1 MAEERL
7 MSITSSLHLAPDDV
21 ARHTFASVRRG
32 FDPDEVR
39 AYLESV
45 AVGLRS
51 IADREHQLL
60 EELADAE
67 HRAANP
73 VLDEPTLTT
82 ALGTETARVLHSA
95 HEVAAEMVAKAEA
108 EADRLLSEGRAEIE
122 HSRSSTESRL
132 AELTAESEAAAGEL
146 LERTNQ
152 QIAAGLDS
160 AHREADELMAQAR
173 DECRAMVD
181 EAQGLRARV
190 LADLAKRR
198 KVLHAQIEQLRA
210 GRERLAETVQG
221 VRRSIDVI
229 ADDLFAAEDNARL
242 AAEAAGREAIAQP
255 DEGTPEELAAALL
268 ADEAQASPDLGGV
281 VESEQHDLPD
291 GADPDAVGAGIFDG
305 QAVPDDSGPQP
316 EPEAPHQASG
326 AGAEAPSAETAMPL
340 GEAVPPP
347 GEKVDALFA
356 KLRAASD
363 EPADSED
370 PPTTETAGKPE
381 KAPKSEKAA
390 KSTKKAATKPA
401 PPAAA
406 VAAKEVTVAAD
417 TAAEIVADHEDRD
430 EDGDDPPEERSP
442 FAIQRDGMTDPIV
455 KALARRL
462 KRTLQDSQNELLD
475 SLRSNGSHWSV
486 DLLPD
491 PVEHLDAYAT
501 AALPSLEQAAEA
513 GIAFA
518 GTGGAADPPVDAVA
532 GIAHQLADAV
542 VGPLRRRLSDD
553 DGLADAEESVV
564 ADHVGSAFREW
575 KGERIERLAGDQVVA
590 AFSLG
595 TIAAVAKDQSAQLE
609 WVAVAGGGDA
619 PCPDCEDNGL
629 NGVLSPG
636 EEFPTGHLHPPAH
649 PGCRC
654 VLVIPA
660 T

>member
-1 MAEERL
+1 

-32 FDPDEVR
+32 FDPNEVR
-39 AYLESV
+39 SYLESV
-45 AVGLRS
+45 AVGLRG
-51 IADREHQLL
+51 IADRERQLL
-60 EELADAE
+60 EDLADAE

-73 VLDEPTLTT
+73 VLDEPTLTS

-108 EADRLLSEGRAEIE
+108 EATRLLTEAREEIE
-122 HSRSSTESRL
+122 HTRTTTEARL
-132 AELTAESEAAAGEL
+132 AEQTAESEAASAEL

-152 QIAAGLDS
+152 QIAAGLES
-160 AHREADELMAQAR
+160 ARREADELMAAAR
-173 DECRAMVD
+173 DQGRAMVD

-210 GRERLAETVQG
+210 GRERLAETVHE

-255 DEGTPEELAAALL
+255 DEATPEELVATLL
-268 ADEAQASPDLGGV
+268 ADEASSGLAGAIVGDGGD
-281 VESEQHDLPD
+281 QPAD
-291 GADPDAVGAGIFDG
+291 GSGIFDG
-305 QAVPDDSGPQP
+305 QAADRSDVTQSEPDVARPEGPDS
-316 EPEAPHQASG
+316 
-326 AGAEAPSAETAMPL
+326 AGETLSAPSAGPSEQPGLLA
-340 GEAVPPP
+340 

-363 EPADSED
+363 EPV
-370 PPTTETAGKPE
+370 ETAPSAEPEAPGKPEPAGKPVKAE
-381 KAPKSEKAA
+381 KTIKTTKKSAT
-390 KSTKKAATKPA
+390 KST
-401 PPAAA
+401 PAAEAAGPPVVETETPAEA
-406 VAAKEVTVAAD
+406 VVD
-417 TAAEIVADHEDRD
+417 GEDDD
-430 EDGDDPPEERSP
+430 EPPEERDP
-442 FAIQRDGMTDPIV
+442 LAIHRDGMTDPIV

-462 KRTLQDSQNELLD
+462 KRALQDSQNELLD
-475 SLRSNGSHWSV
+475 SLRSNGSHWSL

-491 PVEHLDAYAT
+491 PKEHVDAYAT

-513 GIAFA
+513 GVSFA
-518 GTGGAADPPVDAVA
+518 DSGSGANPPADALT
-532 GIAHQLADAV
+532 GIAHDLADEV
-542 VGPLRRRLSDD
+542 VGPLRRRLSDQ

-575 KGERIERLAGDQVVA
+575 KGERIERLAGDHVIA
-590 AFSLG
+590 AFSVG
-595 TIAAVAKDQSAQLE
+595 TIAAVAKDKSAQLE
-609 WVAVAGGGDA
+609 WVAVPGTGDA

-629 NGVLSPG
+629 NGALSPG